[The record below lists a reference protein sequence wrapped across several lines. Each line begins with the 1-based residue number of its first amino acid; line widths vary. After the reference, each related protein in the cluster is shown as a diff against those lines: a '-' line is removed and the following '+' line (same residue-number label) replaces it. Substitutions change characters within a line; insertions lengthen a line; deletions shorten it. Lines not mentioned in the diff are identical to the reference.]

1 MNFNPQLALRCAESI
16 RALYRGDVAS
26 TIANVTTDTQV
37 RIEEAHAGEFVIL
50 FPGSVSVT
58 DWRTNAKVKMADW
71 DVDQFTKVHR
81 GFAAAFWSVKTDIFR
96 AVQGANKIIIAGHS
110 LGGALATLCADALV
124 SFGNSEKISD
134 VITFG
139 SPREGNGAFANNYN
153 AALDTRTARIVNAG
167 DPVPH
172 IPWLFGRYRHVDTQ
186 VYLER
191 DGGVRIDEPLR
202 VAMQEIKHTLNL
214 AQQHHTSALVGSHG
228 IDAYIGKLK
237 GLNNDTNA

>member
-1 MNFNPQLALRCAESI
+1 LNFNPQLALRCAESL

-50 FPGSVSVT
+50 FPGSVGAK
-58 DWRTNAKVKMADW
+58 DWLTNARVALETWDADE
-71 DVDQFTKVHR
+71 FAKVHR
-81 GFAAAFWSVKTDIFR
+81 GFARAFWSVKTDIFR
-96 AVQGANKIIIAGHS
+96 AVQHADRLIIAGHS

-124 SFGNSEKISD
+124 SFGHAEEIHR

-139 SPREGNGAFANNYN
+139 SPRVGNPGFAANYN
-153 AALDTRTARIVNAG
+153 TALDTKTQRVVNAG

-172 IPWLFGRYRHVDTQ
+172 IPWLLGRYRHVDTQ
-186 VYLER
+186 VYLQR
-191 DGGVRIDEPLR
+191 DGEVRIDEPLR
-202 VAMQEIKHTLNL
+202 VAVQEIKHTFTTVQ
-214 AQQHHTSALVGSHG
+214 QQHAALFGASHG

-237 GLNNDTNA
+237 GLK